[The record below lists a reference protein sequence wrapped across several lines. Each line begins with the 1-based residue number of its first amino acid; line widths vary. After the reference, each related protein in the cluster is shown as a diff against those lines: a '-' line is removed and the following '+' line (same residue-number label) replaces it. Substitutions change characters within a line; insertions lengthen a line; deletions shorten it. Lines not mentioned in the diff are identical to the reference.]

1 MVQKCENEP
10 QWAGD
15 LLGAVIVIGTA
26 IIGSGVLLAVLYFWS
41 SYAGGE
47 VSSCLR
53 RTCTAKLGRRGF
65 HHRRRAA
72 VGALPRSGTLGP
84 LKLPCVRPVPPS

>member
-41 SYAGGE
+41 SY
-47 VSSCLR
+47 VWR
-53 RTCTAKLGRRGF
+53 
-65 HHRRRAA
+65 
-72 VGALPRSGTLGP
+72 
-84 LKLPCVRPVPPS
+84 